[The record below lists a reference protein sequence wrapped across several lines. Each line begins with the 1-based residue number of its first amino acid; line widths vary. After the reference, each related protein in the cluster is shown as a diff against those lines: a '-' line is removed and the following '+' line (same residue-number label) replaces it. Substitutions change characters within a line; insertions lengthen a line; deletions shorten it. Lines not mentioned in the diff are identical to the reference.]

1 MQKLGLFLI
10 VFSFL
15 PWVAILLVVPL
26 LPLAIAQKALLVPI
40 LAVVAE
46 IVFGVGLVLVGKEA
60 ATKYRRYLNPGAIWK
75 KFKKLIRPKKRSN

>member
-26 LPLAIAQKALLVPI
+26 LPLAITQKALLVPI
-40 LAVVAE
+40 LAVVGEVA
-46 IVFGVGLVLVGKEA
+46 FWVGLVLVGKEA
-60 ATKYRRYLNPGAIWK
+60 ATKYRRYLNPGAIWRSV
-75 KFKKLIRPKKRSN
+75 KKLIRPKKRSN

>member
-26 LPLAIAQKALLVPI
+26 LPLAIAQKALLVPV
-40 LAVVAE
+40 LAVAAE
-46 IVFGVGLVLVGKEA
+46 VTFWVGLLLVGKEA
-60 ATKYRRYLNPGAIWK
+60 ATKYRRYLNPGNIWQNL
-75 KFKKLIRPKKRSN
+75 KKLLRRK

>member
-15 PWVAILLVVPL
+15 PWVAILLVVPM

-40 LAVVAE
+40 LAVVGEVA
-46 IVFGVGLVLVGKEA
+46 FWVGLVLVGKEA
-60 ATKYRRYLNPGAIWK
+60 ATKYRRYLNPGAIWRSV
-75 KFKKLIRPKKRSN
+75 KKLIRPKKRSN

>member
-26 LPLAIAQKALLVPI
+26 LPLAIAQKALLVPV
-40 LAVVAE
+40 LAVVGEVA
-46 IVFGVGLVLVGKEA
+46 FWVGLVLVGKEA
-60 ATKYRRYLNPGAIWK
+60 ATKYRRYLNPGAIWRSV
-75 KFKKLIRPKKRSN
+75 KKLIRPKKRSN